1 MLTKDAYLAIAI
13 VVFSIA
19 VLLSTLSYPYQSAY
33 FPRFILVLLGGLGC
47 ALFVKEI
54 KKRKPQSAR
63 KDGDQPPVFQNPA
76 FIKVSMMIVY
86 SVVYLLA
93 IDYVGFFTTT
103 IVSIPIMIWL
113 LGVKKP
119 STIIISTGVVVFFI
133 YLIFDIFLKVPF
145 PEGLLI

>member
-1 MLTKDAYLAIAI
+1 MLTKDAYLAIAV

-33 FPRFILVLLGGLGC
+33 FPRFILILLGGLGC
-47 ALFVKEI
+47 ALFLKEI
-54 KKRKPQSAR
+54 RKKKPSTPG
-63 KDGDQPPVFQNPA
+63 KDGDQPPLLQNPA

-86 SVVYLLA
+86 SVVYLLLV
-93 IDYVGFFTTT
+93 DWVGFFSTT
-103 IVSIPIMIWL
+103 IVAIPIMIRL

-145 PEGLLI
+145 PEGLLF

>member
-19 VLLSTLSYPYQSAY
+19 VLVSTLSYPYQSAY
-33 FPRFILVLLGGLGC
+33 FPRFILMLLGGLGG

-54 KKRKPQSAR
+54 RKKKPSASP
-63 KDGDQPPVFQNPA
+63 KNGGQPSVFQNPA
-76 FIKVSMMIVY
+76 FVKASMMIIY
-86 SVVYLLA
+86 SVVYLVA
-93 IDYVGFFTTT
+93 ISYVGFFTTT
-103 IVSIPIMIWL
+103 IIAIPMMIWL

-119 STIIISTGVVVFFI
+119 STIMISTVVVVFFI

-145 PEGLLI
+145 PEGLLF